1 MPKLERRWIL
11 GEDEDAAT
19 RAMARLQAAGEHT
32 LGEGTELLGA
42 FRANGLLV
50 PVIEVD
56 PQAEAA
62 TFAEALAALQA
73 RYEKAL
79 AVEEPL
85 STDERRARDGLVS
98 RQVTLR

>member
-1 MPKLERRWIL
+1 
-11 GEDEDAAT
+11 
-19 RAMARLQAAGEHT
+19 MARLQAAGEHT

-56 PQAEAA
+56 PQAEAD
-62 TFAEALAALQA
+62 TFAQDLAALRS

-79 AVEEPL
+79 GTDSPL
-85 STDERRARDGLVS
+85 SPDERRARDGLVS